1 MLRKTNCYIPELEPI
16 DFIFQLFVGTVAFT
30 VLLFLYPTTLMYFS
44 VFKSVE
50 SVRVSAVPVIDKMF
64 HPVQILQLSK
74 VCLFDEVS
82 YLGSKSGIVDV
93 GTEVCGLI

>member
-50 SVRVSAVPVIDKMF
+50 SVLTVFNFLTSALVSG
-64 HPVQILQLSK
+64 
-74 VCLFDEVS
+74 VS
-82 YLGSKSGIVDV
+82 RY
-93 GTEVCGLI
+93 